1 MKSKGLGDTI
11 AKITEATGIDKL
23 VKFIAGEDCGC
34 DERKEKLNKL
44 FPYAKPLCL
53 TEDEFNTL
61 DTYFKQNTNTLTS
74 DEQTSLIAINNRVL
88 NQRLTFST
96 CSSCLR
102 DLVSKLRV
110 IYNEYSPEQ
119 TEEVTTKEN
128 AVD

>member
-88 NQRLTFST
+88 NQKLTFST

-119 TEEVTTKEN
+119 TEEN
-128 AVD
+128 ASNEG

>member
-23 VKFIAGEDCGC
+23 VKFVAGEDCGC

-119 TEEVTTKEN
+119 TEENADTETK
-128 AVD
+128 

>member
-23 VKFIAGEDCGC
+23 VKFVAGEDCGC
-34 DERKEKLNKL
+34 DKRKEKLNKP

-88 NQRLTFST
+88 NQRLTFSS

-119 TEEVTTKEN
+119 TEDASNEG
-128 AVD
+128 

>member
-23 VKFIAGEDCGC
+23 VKFVAGEDCGC

-61 DTYFKQNTNTLTS
+61 DVYFKQNTNTLTS

-88 NQRLTFST
+88 NQKLTFST

-119 TEEVTTKEN
+119 TEEVTTKEK
-128 AVD
+128 

>member
-88 NQRLTFST
+88 NQKLTFST

-119 TEEVTTKEN
+119 TEEVTAEEI
-128 AVD
+128 

>member
-23 VKFIAGEDCGC
+23 VKFVAGEDCGC

-61 DTYFKQNTNTLTS
+61 DAYFKQNTNTLTS

-88 NQRLTFST
+88 NQKLTFST

-110 IYNEYSPEQ
+110 IYNEYTPEQ
-119 TEEVTTKEN
+119 TEENADTETK
-128 AVD
+128 

>member
-23 VKFIAGEDCGC
+23 VKFVAGEDCGC

-119 TEEVTTKEN
+119 TEDASNEG
-128 AVD
+128 

>member
-119 TEEVTTKEN
+119 TEEVTTEEN

>member
-61 DTYFKQNTNTLTS
+61 DAYFKQNTNTLTS

-119 TEEVTTKEN
+119 TEDASSEG
-128 AVD
+128 

>member
-1 MKSKGLGDTI
+1 MKSTGLGDTI

-88 NQRLTFST
+88 NQKLTFST

-110 IYNEYSPEQ
+110 IYNEYTPEQ
-119 TEEVTTKEN
+119 TEEVTTKEI
-128 AVD
+128 

>member
-23 VKFIAGEDCGC
+23 VKFVAGEDCGC

-88 NQRLTFST
+88 NQKLTFST

-110 IYNEYSPEQ
+110 IYNEYTPEQ
-119 TEEVTTKEN
+119 TEDASSEG
-128 AVD
+128 

>member
-11 AKITEATGIDKL
+11 AKITEVTGIDKL

-61 DTYFKQNTNTLTS
+61 DNYFKQNTNTLTS

-88 NQRLTFST
+88 NQKLTFST

-119 TEEVTTKEN
+119 TEEN
-128 AVD
+128 ASSEG

>member
-53 TEDEFNTL
+53 TEDEFNTV
-61 DTYFKQNTNTLTS
+61 DAYFKQNTNTLTS

-88 NQRLTFST
+88 NQKLTFST

-119 TEEVTTKEN
+119 TEDASNEG
-128 AVD
+128 

>member
-88 NQRLTFST
+88 NQKLTFST

-110 IYNEYSPEQ
+110 IYNEYTPEQ
-119 TEEVTTKEN
+119 TEEVTTEEN

>member
-23 VKFIAGEDCGC
+23 VKFVAGEDCGC

-88 NQRLTFST
+88 NQKLTFST

>member
-44 FPYAKPLCL
+44 FPYAKPKCL

-88 NQRLTFST
+88 NQKLTFST

-110 IYNEYSPEQ
+110 IYNEYTPEE
-119 TEEVTTKEN
+119 TEN
-128 AVD
+128 ASNEG

>member
-61 DTYFKQNTNTLTS
+61 DVYFKQNTNTLTS

-88 NQRLTFST
+88 SQKLTFST

-119 TEEVTTKEN
+119 T
-128 AVD
+128 

>member
-61 DTYFKQNTNTLTS
+61 DAYFKQNTNTLTS

-88 NQRLTFST
+88 NQKLTFST

-110 IYNEYSPEQ
+110 IYNEYTPEQ
-119 TEEVTTKEN
+119 TEEVTTEEK
-128 AVD
+128 

>member
-88 NQRLTFST
+88 NQKLTFST

-110 IYNEYSPEQ
+110 IYNEYTPEE
-119 TEEVTTKEN
+119 TEDASSEG
-128 AVD
+128 

>member
-44 FPYAKPLCL
+44 FPYAKPKCL

-88 NQRLTFST
+88 NQKLTFST

-110 IYNEYSPEQ
+110 IYNEYTPEE
-119 TEEVTTKEN
+119 TEEVTTEEK
-128 AVD
+128 

>member
-61 DTYFKQNTNTLTS
+61 DVYFKQNTNTLTS

-88 NQRLTFST
+88 NQKLTFST

-119 TEEVTTKEN
+119 TEDASSEG
-128 AVD
+128 

>member
-61 DTYFKQNTNTLTS
+61 DAYFKQNTNTLTS

-88 NQRLTFST
+88 NQKLTFST

-119 TEEVTTKEN
+119 TEENANTETK
-128 AVD
+128 

>member
-61 DTYFKQNTNTLTS
+61 DAYFKQNTNTLTS

-88 NQRLTFST
+88 NQKLTFST

-119 TEEVTTKEN
+119 TEEVTTEEN

>member
-61 DTYFKQNTNTLTS
+61 DNYFKQNTNTLTS

-88 NQRLTFST
+88 NQKLTFST

-110 IYNEYSPEQ
+110 IYNEYSPEE
-119 TEEVTTKEN
+119 TEEVTTEEN

>member
-61 DTYFKQNTNTLTS
+61 DAYFKQNTNTLTS

-88 NQRLTFST
+88 NQKLTFST

-119 TEEVTTKEN
+119 TEEITTEEN